1 MRACY
6 FVQTH
11 IHPEQIHRLIRTLK
25 RGSPEARVLVGH
37 DFSSCHL
44 DLGPLAD
51 LSGVDLFGFE
61 GPLDRAGMGIIEPY
75 FTALD
80 WLAAHAV
87 DFDWLIYLTG
97 QDYPTLPLAAAEGFL
112 AQSGRDGFLSHWDIR
127 ARPGY
132 WGDSRRGLRR
142 YLYQYRPAPPWAAWL
157 RSLKGINSLQSHYHL
172 SSAYGLRLGV
182 RADPSPF
189 SDAFPCYAGDQW
201 QALSRP
207 VVEYLRTA
215 LRERADLVEY
225 FRHTLCPCEA
235 IVQTLLVNSGRF
247 NLANDSLRYVDF
259 TGSREGRPRL
269 LGAADFA
276 PITSGRYHFA
286 RKIDRRVDGGLLD
299 RLDDWVLAGG
309 IHNLPY
315 G

>member
-6 FVQTH
+6 FLQTH
-11 IHPEQIHRLIRTLK
+11 IHPDQIHRLVRTLK
-25 RGSPEARVLVGH
+25 AGSPEARVLLGH
-37 DFSSCHL
+37 DFHSCPL
-44 DLGPLAD
+44 DLAPVAD
-51 LSGVDLFGFE
+51 LQGIDLFGFE

-75 FTALD
+75 FQALD
-80 WLAAHAV
+80 WLAEHEV

-97 QDYPTLPLAAAEGFL
+97 QDYPTLPIAQAEDFL
-112 AQSGRDGFLSHWDIR
+112 RQSGRDGFLSHWDIR

-142 YLYQYRPAPPWAAWL
+142 YLYQYRPAPPWMGF
-157 RSLKGINSLQSHYHL
+157 LKGINSLQSRYHL
-172 SSAYGLRLGV
+172 SSTYGLRLGV

-189 SDAFPCYAGDQW
+189 STAFPCSAGDQW

-235 IVQTLLVNSGRF
+235 IVQTLLVNSPHKF
-247 NLANDSLRYVDF
+247 DLANDSLRYVDF
-259 TGSREGRPRL
+259 TGTRDGRPRL
-269 LGAADFA
+269 LGASDFA
-276 PITSGRYHFA
+276 TITNGSYHFA
-286 RKIDRRVDGGLLD
+286 RKIDRRTDGGLLD
-299 RLDDWVLAGG
+299 RLDDWLLTGKRPKIG
-309 IHNLPY
+309 
-315 G
+315 

>member
-11 IHPEQIHRLIRTLK
+11 LRPEQIHRLVRTLK
-25 RGSPEARVLVGH
+25 SGSPEARVLIGH

-51 LSGVDLFGFE
+51 LSGVDLFPVQ

-80 WLAAHAV
+80 WLAEREV

-97 QDYPTLPLAAAEGFL
+97 QDYPTLPLAEAEDFL
-112 AQSGRDGFLSHWDIR
+112 ARSGRDGFLSHWDIR
-127 ARPGY
+127 SRDGY
-132 WGDSRRGLRR
+132 WGNSKRGPRR
-142 YLYQYRPAPPWAAWL
+142 YLYQYRPAPPWMGL
-157 RSLKGINSLQSHYHL
+157 FKGINSLQSRYHL

-182 RADPSPF
+182 KANPSPF

-207 VVEYLRTA
+207 AVDYLRTA
-215 LRERADLVEY
+215 LREQADLVEY

-235 IVQTLLVNSGRF
+235 IVQTLLVGSGRF

-259 TGSREGRPRL
+259 TSSREGRPRL
-269 LGAADFA
+269 LTAADFA
-276 PITSGRYHFA
+276 TITSGRYHFA
-286 RKIDRRVDGGLLD
+286 RKIDSRVDGGLLD
-299 RLDDWVLAGG
+299 RLDDWVLAGRRT
-309 IHNLPY
+309 NR
-315 G
+315 